1 MISHVVTEIQSLGVR
16 LGKDVLRRQGGAGP
30 AEAGTFSI
38 EDIAVSVP
46 TASPYVSVSPYS
58 LRTREREVFLYKDDK
73 VLLPVKIIPQP
84 RFYDQATGDGTP
96 CSKIA
101 LLHGKDCLATSV
113 LQTCIYWESDSRCR
127 FCGIELSL
135 KNQQTIVLKTPE
147 QLAETAQKAKALDGV
162 RHVVLTAG
170 TGKPQGGEISIL
182 AAASSAI
189 KAAADL
195 PVHAQFLPPQDLE
208 GLNDLKRSGV
218 DTVGIHI
225 ESLDMTVLSQM
236 APIKAAI
243 GLKRYEEAWK
253 AAVEVFGPNQ
263 VSSFLI
269 AGLGESPG
277 SIISGSEYLADLGVY
292 PFVVPLRPIPGSLMA
307 HALPPDPGIM
317 TAIYEQVAGI
327 LEKKG
332 LSAARSLAGCVRCG
346 ACSALPFY
354 ERPEA
359 ALSCHRARTSAEL
372 KQAFAI
378 RKDVFVTEQK
388 IFDASDRDSND
399 LKSIHLIARQD
410 QDVVGTVRVFPAG
423 NGNGHWIGGR
433 LAVKKGYRT
442 SGAGELLVRNAV
454 ETVKRHGCS
463 KFTAHI
469 QEENIAFF
477 SRLGWHGVEKPK
489 AYFGRTHQLMEANLT
504 DTPEQA

>member
-1 MISHVVTEIQSLGVR
+1 
-16 LGKDVLRRQGGAGP
+16 
-30 AEAGTFSI
+30 
-38 EDIAVSVP
+38 
-46 TASPYVSVSPYS
+46 
-58 LRTREREVFLYKDDK
+58 
-73 VLLPVKIIPQP
+73 
-84 RFYDQATGDGTP
+84 
-96 CSKIA
+96 
-101 LLHGKDCLATSV
+101 
-113 LQTCIYWESDSRCR
+113 
-127 FCGIELSL
+127 
-135 KNQQTIVLKTPE
+135 
-147 QLAETAQKAKALDGV
+147 
-162 RHVVLTAG
+162 
-170 TGKPQGGEISIL
+170 
-182 AAASSAI
+182 
-189 KAAADL
+189 
-195 PVHAQFLPPQDLE
+195 
-208 GLNDLKRSGV
+208 
-218 DTVGIHI
+218 
-225 ESLDMTVLSQM
+225 M

-269 AGLGESPG
+269 TGLGESPG
-277 SIISGSEYLADLGVY
+277 SIISGSEHLADLGVY

-307 HALPPDPGIM
+307 HALPPDPAIM